1 MPRPKLDASVLLL
14 LALSVALALFH
25 YSYTPV
31 LLRNPDASQHLAYIQ
46 FLLDRHAL
54 PRATDCSV
62 CHHPPLYYLAAAA
75 LAQVCRALGT
85 APERTLQLA
94 SWTLMFAVN
103 VLYAYV
109 NTALF
114 PRPAQRAWA
123 TALVAFWPLGII
135 ASARVNNDV
144 GFYAFAAG
152 VFFCLVRWWRRPQA
166 RWLVAAAAVALG
178 ALGVKANAMVLVGLV
193 LALVAYRSYRLRSR
207 PERTSIAVALGLLL
221 GALAL
226 SALRG
231 EPGASLPARALG
243 SAYKSSSREL
253 DARGPRYYLAFD
265 PVSFVKQ
272 PRAESAI
279 PKSAEPTFWNHWLK
293 SSLLGTKNR
302 GRTALFE
309 VEPRRSE
316 TVARALNASL
326 LGLLGFGFVGAWLSR
341 KYAGPYRG
349 FLAVCVGVWVVAGVG
364 FHAFVPTGHHAD
376 FRFVL
381 PVVAPASALL
391 VDVAYGLRR
400 RGLLLWHAGYILSEL
415 VLAFSTAYLFAL
427 KP

>member
-94 SWTLMFAVN
+94 SLTLMFAVN

-144 GFYAFAAG
+144 GFYAFAAR

-166 RWLVAAAAVALG
+166 RWLGIAAAAVALG
-178 ALGVKANAMVLVGLV
+178 ALGANAMVLHRPRPRPRRLSRLPAS
-193 LALVAYRSYRLRSR
+193 LAPRADVHRRRA
-207 PERTSIAVALGLLL
+207 RTAARRL
-221 GALAL
+221 GALGAPRGQVRGYL
-226 SALRG
+226 RASAAPTSRHRVSSML
-231 EPGASLPARALG
+231 AARATT
-243 SAYKSSSREL
+243 SRSI
-253 DARGPRYYLAFD
+253 R
-265 PVSFVKQ
+265 
-272 PRAESAI
+272 
-279 PKSAEPTFWNHWLK
+279 
-293 SSLLGTKNR
+293 
-302 GRTALFE
+302 
-309 VEPRRSE
+309 
-316 TVARALNASL
+316 
-326 LGLLGFGFVGAWLSR
+326 
-341 KYAGPYRG
+341 
-349 FLAVCVGVWVVAGVG
+349 
-364 FHAFVPTGHHAD
+364 
-376 FRFVL
+376 
-381 PVVAPASALL
+381 
-391 VDVAYGLRR
+391 
-400 RGLLLWHAGYILSEL
+400 
-415 VLAFSTAYLFAL
+415 
-427 KP
+427 